1 MADLGPCSACGAPG
15 SGIALNNR
23 PFCDRCA
30 NQRLAAVTGGPI
42 LPAPH
47 PAEVVIGPDRR
58 RHFVRYR
65 MLRMPGAVVALA
77 EELGMGT
84 GYRLELR
91 CDHRE
96 DPSSLVE
103 RIRTETRAGAGYA

>member
-30 NQRLAAVTGGPI
+30 EHCLAAVTGWPA
-42 LPAPH
+42 LPSP
-47 PAEVVIGPDRR
+47 PPGEIIIGPDRR

-65 MLRMPGAVVALA
+65 LLRMPGAVTAMA
-77 EELGMGT
+77 EELGSSDSGIASSCGAT
-84 GYRLELR
+84 TSTLQLR
-91 CDHRE
+91 W
-96 DPSSLVE
+96 S
-103 RIRTETRAGAGYA
+103 